1 MIYPSSS
8 CHSEARSA
16 VRIALL
22 SHSTTMRSLRR
33 FAPQDDMVLKI
44 SSRFTLYTSLRN
56 GLFTFHFSLKY
67 QHLPIFCYV
76 IQNGFCWSFVQQNFL
91 NCGIYQIIYILLVAI
106 YSHNRL
112 NMIKL
117 FCTDNTSFCH

>member
-1 MIYPSSS
+1 MNIFLKPCHLEERSDVKIASSWNVTVMRFSRHFVPQNDMI
-8 CHSEARSA
+8 
-16 VRIALL
+16 
-22 SHSTTMRSLRR
+22 
-33 FAPQDDMVLKI
+33 LKI
-44 SSRFTLYTSLRN
+44 PSRFTLYTSLRN

-76 IQNGFCWSFVQQNFL
+76 IQNCFCRSFVQQNFL

-112 NMIKL
+112 NMVKL